1 MPENWSTF
9 LSSQSGQLILL
20 VGALTLAFL
29 VLRAS
34 VAKLQKIVAET
45 ETEADDTILSFVR
58 KFYGIVLGTIL
69 LIGVLRIFNVD
80 VSPLLASA
88 GIAGIV
94 IGLAVKEV
102 VADMLAGVFILADR
116 PFAERDRI
124 QVEKPSGHWGG
135 WGDVKKIGLRR
146 TRVLNTDGVVVNYPN
161 SELIQSTIINFSDTN
176 DHHDPVRV
184 RVRFC
189 VDWSADLD
197 KVSALAEEAIVRGI
211 QKAAGLAKPL
221 RVAEIH
227 NALPILD
234 NHDDPVL
241 DEEGKPRT
249 KNTTPVVIV
258 RSIWDDKLGTITPGV
273 LMEGRYFL
281 TNIRDRTKVRSI
293 VLQEILKSLN
303 AAGIQMPQATAHPH
317 TVHAVGD

>member
-102 VADMLAGVFILADR
+102 VADMLAGVSILADR

-221 RVAEIH
+221 RGRS
-227 NALPILD
+227 
-234 NHDDPVL
+234 DPQRAA
-241 DEEGKPRT
+241 DPRQ
-249 KNTTPVVIV
+249 P
-258 RSIWDDKLGTITPGV
+258 RRPCPRRRR
-273 LMEGRYFL
+273 E
-281 TNIRDRTKVRSI
+281 
-293 VLQEILKSLN
+293 
-303 AAGIQMPQATAHPH
+303 TAHKKH
-317 TVHAVGD
+317 HAGGDRAVDLGRQARDHHPRCADGRPLLPDQHP